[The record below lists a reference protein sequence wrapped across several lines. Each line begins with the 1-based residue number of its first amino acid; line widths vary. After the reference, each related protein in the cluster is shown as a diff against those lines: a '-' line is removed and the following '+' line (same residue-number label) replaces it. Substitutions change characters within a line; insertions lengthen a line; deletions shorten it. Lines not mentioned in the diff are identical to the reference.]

1 MARVRRQGR
10 TSGKAGGRS
19 QAGDAALYSNLADGS
34 SQMLGLEEL
43 HPHPDNREICGE
55 LAEAK
60 KEALREDLLLAGVRE
75 PLHVWWHDSQW
86 VVVSGNERLEV
97 ISTRMTPS
105 DRRGANGGEGLE
117 YLPCIVKV
125 FETTAEARVHLERAN
140 QNRKVIKSRPPGVRV
155 QQFFPVAEFPLL
167 YASVAG
173 NFAGDTQ
180 ISEVDL
186 PGGKTTSLAE
196 PRPAAELQA
205 EKKRLVAYVSSVTGY
220 TESTVRKVLS
230 GIAREAKAPAQNK
243 KAAAKKF
250 SPRLQSLKKDE
261 MFFALLQS
269 LKKDEMFFA
278 LESFVKREKRVG
290 LRALR
295 RQLDRLEKDLK

>member
-10 TSGKAGGRS
+10 TSGKSGGRS
-19 QAGDAALYSNLADGS
+19 QSGNAALYADLADGS
-34 SQMLGLEEL
+34 SQMLAFEDL
-43 HPHPDNREICGE
+43 HPHPDNRDICGE

-75 PLHVWWHDSQW
+75 PLHVWWHNDRW
-86 VVVSGNERLEV
+86 IVVSGNERLEV
-97 ISTRMTPS
+97 ISSRMTPS
-105 DRRGANGGEGLE
+105 DRRGANGGAGLE
-117 YLPCIVKV
+117 FLPCIVKV

-155 QQFFPVAEFPLL
+155 QQFFPVDEYPLL

-173 NFAGDTQ
+173 NFAGSTQ
-180 ISEVDL
+180 VSEVEL
-186 PGGKTTSLAE
+186 PGGKSTSLSE
-196 PRPAAELQA
+196 PRAAAELQA

-230 GIAREAKAPAQNK
+230 GIAREAKTPAQKK

-250 SPRLQSLKKDE
+250 SPRLQSLKR
-261 MFFALLQS
+261 
-269 LKKDEMFFA
+269 DEMFFA